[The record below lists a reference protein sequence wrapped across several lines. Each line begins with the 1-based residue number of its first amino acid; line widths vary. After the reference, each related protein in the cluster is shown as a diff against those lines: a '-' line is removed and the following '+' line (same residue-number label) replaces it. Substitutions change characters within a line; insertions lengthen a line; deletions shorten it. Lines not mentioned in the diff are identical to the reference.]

1 MLAPLTALL
10 VVQVTMYQTLRSAV
24 QRVVSV
30 VAGVVVAVALS
41 AVAGFTWW
49 SLAILVT
56 AGLAVGYVLRLG
68 DHILE
73 VPISAMLILSLGGK
87 AAATGRIVET
97 LAGTA
102 AGMLG
107 GLILTPLRVQPAEEA
122 IEELS
127 RGLASLLEQMA
138 DDLGEGSTAAKADQR
153 LAQAR
158 ALDGEIQRVDRALAE
173 AEESL
178 RLNPRGRLLQHT
190 RITLRDGLETLEHAT
205 VTVRGIARGVAD
217 GSRLDGSNPVH
228 DAETRDCLA
237 AILRALAA
245 AIRAFGRLVGAQ
257 IAIGEGPAADREPV
271 AAELER
277 NLLEAR
283 RLTGRLTE
291 LLRAEPSGP
300 GWPLRGELLV
310 HIDRLRNELQPERHA
325 RDRPPRREWPA
336 RRRIQALP
344 ARYPRKWQRRRE
356 QV

>member
-49 SLAILVT
+49 SLTILVT

-97 LAGTA
+97 LAGAA

-178 RLNPRGRLLQHT
+178 RLNPRGRLLQHA

-205 VTVRGIARGVAD
+205 VTVRGIARGVARAANRTAARRAERA
-217 GSRLDGSNPVH
+217 GLAPPWRAACPHRPLAQRASARTPTPVTARR
-228 DAETRDCLA
+228 DANGRRA
-237 AILRALAA
+237 AGYRHCPRG
-245 AIRAFGRLVGAQ
+245 IRANGSGGDSRCEGRAHFAHLNYT
-257 IAIGEGPAADREPV
+257 I
-271 AAELER
+271 
-277 NLLEAR
+277 
-283 RLTGRLTE
+283 
-291 LLRAEPSGP
+291 
-300 GWPLRGELLV
+300 
-310 HIDRLRNELQPERHA
+310 
-325 RDRPPRREWPA
+325 
-336 RRRIQALP
+336 
-344 ARYPRKWQRRRE
+344 
-356 QV
+356 

>member
-1 MLAPLTALL
+1 VLAPLTALL

-24 QRVVSV
+24 QRVVTV

-56 AGLAVGYVLRLG
+56 ASLAVGYVLRLG

-138 DDLGEGSTAAKADQR
+138 DDLGDGSTAAGADQR

-158 ALDGEIQRVDRALAE
+158 ALDREIQRVNRALAE

-190 RITLRDGLETLEHAT
+190 RITLRDGLETLEHAM

-237 AILRALAA
+237 AILRLSLQLSGLSGVSSVPRSPSARDLRPIASPWRPNWSETYWRPGAA
-245 AIRAFGRLVGAQ
+245 HRAANRTA
-257 IAIGEGPAADREPV
+257 
-271 AAELER
+271 
-277 NLLEAR
+277 AR
-283 RLTGRLTE
+283 RAE
-291 LLRAEPSGP
+291 RAGLAPP
-300 GWPLRGELLV
+300 WRAACPHRPL
-310 HIDRLRNELQPERHA
+310 
-325 RDRPPRREWPA
+325 A
-336 RRRIQALP
+336 RRAS
-344 ARYPRKWQRRRE
+344 ARTPRP
-356 QV
+356 